1 MDSNVLLFN
10 SPPQRNVWLP
20 TILET
25 LALYCQTSV
34 NFGSSVLPVPG
45 IGLLYPLI
53 PTEGS
58 KSGVAMKLPPKL
70 DAKPKAL
77 IAEFE
82 RLGSTVSVWLPTILE
97 TVALYCQ
104 TSVNF
109 GSSVLPVPGIGLLYP
124 LIPTEGSKS
133 GYSNP
138 I

>member
-82 RLGSTVSVWLPTILE
+82 RLGSTVSPLFCC
-97 TVALYCQ
+97 VARPNWACK
-104 TSVNF
+104 TKV
-109 GSSVLPVPGIGLLYP
+109 GLNVCTQLAP
-124 LIPTEGSKS
+124 
-133 GYSNP
+133 
-138 I
+138 